1 VTPLFGPGRTRL
13 VGFALIAVTFLVGAL
28 AGAAFERVL
37 SADAIRRD
45 VPAAEDRRG
54 HLIDQVD
61 LRPEQ
66 RAAIDAILER
76 RSERMKAAWSEIS
89 PRMEAITDSARVEIM
104 TVLTAEQRADYEARL
119 QAALE
124 ERDRARARNEQKQ
137 R

>member
-1 VTPLFGPGRTRL
+1 MTPLFGAGRTRL
-13 VGFALIAVTFLVGAL
+13 LGFALIAVTFLVGAL

-37 SADAIRRD
+37 SADAIRREA
-45 VPAAEDRRG
+45 PATDERRG

-61 LRPEQ
+61 MRPEQ

-89 PRMEAITDSARVEIM
+89 PRMEAMTDSARMEIM

-124 ERDRARARNEQKQ
+124 ERDRDGARHEEKQ